1 MTNELI
7 GKTKA
12 VSILSEKNS
21 GPFAIAIRDDG
32 IARIAITENIDI
44 EVNHIKEIVSLL
56 EQAGDGQ
63 KFPVLIVASE
73 FTLPSAE
80 ARAYLATPES
90 DPYAIAEAYITSS
103 FSQRLVG
110 KVYLSLNRP
119 ARPTRLFKEE
129 AKAIEWLRTFL

>member
-1 MTNELI
+1 MTEYFI
-7 GKTKA
+7 EKTKS
-12 VSILSEKNS
+12 VSILCEKIS
-21 GPFAIAIRDDG
+21 GPFSIAIRDDG
-32 IARIAITENIDI
+32 IARISITENIDI

-56 EQAGDGQ
+56 EQAGQGQ
-63 KFPVLIVASE
+63 KFPILIVASE

-110 KVYLSLNRP
+110 KVYLSLNKP

-129 AKAIEWLRTFL
+129 TKAIEWLKTFL

>member
-1 MTNELI
+1 MTDELI
-7 GKTKA
+7 GKTKP
-12 VSILSEKNS
+12 VSILFEKNS
-21 GPFAIAIRDDG
+21 GPFFIAIRDDG
-32 IARIAITENIDI
+32 IARISITENIDI

-56 EQAGDGQ
+56 EQAGRGQ
-63 KFPVLIVASE
+63 KFPILIVASE

-90 DPYAIAEAYITSS
+90 DPFAIAEAYITSS

-129 AKAIEWLRTFL
+129 AKAIEWLKTFL